1 MEAVERIDA
10 EARPRHPLVTFDG
23 LKHAVANL
31 TLAASFFVAALP
43 AANQQPNNLANTIWI
58 VGAIIMGV
66 FSLIRLP
73 PRIVIIS
80 VRSIA
85 ATAGM
90 LVLPCMMRPT
100 MPSTGVLAIGGILLE
115 LVGVTAT
122 QVARIYMG
130 QHFGLLPANRG
141 IVTRGPF
148 ALVRHPIYMG
158 WLTMCG
164 GYFMS
169 FPSARNAV
177 LIAVALPFMMWRIEQ
192 EESLLN
198 DDPEFVVYRDR
209 VRYRLVPGL
218 L

>member
-10 EARPRHPLVTFDG
+10 ETKPRHPLVTVDG
-23 LKHAVANL
+23 LKHAIANL

-43 AANQQPNNLANTIWI
+43 AANQRVNNLANTIWI

-73 PRIVIIS
+73 PRVVIIS

-100 MPSTGVLAIGGILLE
+100 TPSVGLIALGGIALE
-115 LVGVTAT
+115 IIGVTAT

-158 WLTMCG
+158 WLTMCA

-169 FPSARNAV
+169 FPSARNAM

-192 EESLLN
+192 EESLL
-198 DDPEFVVYRDR
+198 DQDPEFVAYRDR
-209 VRYRLVPGL
+209 VRYRLVPGVI
-218 L
+218 